1 MFKCIRVLFYFI
13 FCLFCCM
20 KLHAQPA
27 DVASNDI
34 EEVVEVSAIAEENRD
49 IEEVNFGG
57 EETDDETKNSE
68 LVDFSCEDMPLP
80 AVIKLFTRVSGANI
94 ITTTT
99 EDLQSAIVTVELKQ
113 VHWKDALQS
122 ILRMHNYE
130 LVQEKLDVEIYS
142 VSVKQPD
149 ALPALAVETLF
160 FNYTT
165 SDEMFPIVQNL
176 LLKDARAKISVF
188 ESRNAMI
195 IQSTEANIRD
205 IKEIIVSIDIPGS
218 QVSVETKFIELSDGA
233 SKQLGIKW
241 DSLEEFGVGLAAGP
255 FSYDRTESIDNTTGN
270 ENTDWDIRRRS
281 DVLAK
286 TADYNGDYNG
296 EDGTANMALTGYEG
310 TYNPDSISGQ
320 TTPIGSPFSL
330 VDSIDAG
337 QDIVSDSLRQ
347 FTENITKSQSAI
359 LNVDALNLVLSALKR
374 TDGVSMISN
383 PKMLVASGNK
393 NAKFMVGE
401 QEPIIKTT
409 IQYGTTDSPGDKVT
423 AELDTSINTEYI
435 TQGYMRTGIE
445 LLVIPFVKTEKYIQ
459 AEITPSLI
467 RKVDD
472 KKVGDNSWPVISVK
486 EIRTL
491 FTLKSGQTVAIGGLT
506 SSSEED
512 TVSKIPFLG
521 DIPFIGKYL
530 FSHSST
536 ASMQNETIIFVT
548 LSIANP
554 DSIEDNQGV
563 PEDSELIYKRLLKE
577 QLDRKEFEKEYM
589 ELKKATDEKILAVDE
604 SMVSSE
610 ELALEISNKE
620 VNNPNNEE
628 DLESNEENEVKSAD
642 K

>member
-1 MFKCIRVLFYFI
+1 MFKGIRVLFYLMF
-13 FCLFCCM
+13 LLCCM
-20 KLHAQPA
+20 KLHAQSA
-27 DVASNDI
+27 DVTSNDI
-34 EEVVEVSAIAEENRD
+34 EDVGGVSAIAEEDRD
-49 IEEVNFGG
+49 IEEVRFGG
-57 EETDDETKNSE
+57 EETEGETKNDE
-68 LVDFSCEDMPLP
+68 LVNFSCEDMPLP

-94 ITTTT
+94 IATTT
-99 EDLQSAIVTVELKQ
+99 EELQAAIVTVELKQ

-122 ILRMHNYE
+122 ILRMHDYE
-130 LVQEKLDVEIYS
+130 LVQENPDVHIYS
-142 VSVKQPD
+142 VDVKQPD
-149 ALPALAVETLF
+149 ALPPLAVETLF
-160 FNYTT
+160 FKYTT
-165 SDEMFPIVQNL
+165 SDEMFPIVQTL
-176 LLKDARAKISVF
+176 LLKDPRAKISRF
-188 ESRNAMI
+188 ESRNAMV

-218 QVSVETKFIELSDGA
+218 QVSIETKFLELSDGA

-241 DSLEEFGVGLAAGP
+241 DSLEEFGVGLSAGP
-255 FSYDRTESIDNTTGN
+255 FEYMKTETIDNATGN

-310 TYNPDSISGQ
+310 EYNPDSIAGQ

-330 VDSIDAG
+330 VDSIDSG
-337 QDIVSDSLRQ
+337 QDIISDSLGQ
-347 FTENITKSQSAI
+347 FAENITKSQAAI
-359 LNVDALNLVLSALKR
+359 LNIDALNLVLSALKR

-393 NAKFMVGE
+393 NARFTVGE

-409 IQYGTTDSPGDKVT
+409 IERGTTDSPGDKVT

-445 LLVIPFVKTEKYIQ
+445 LLVVPFVKTEKYIQ

-467 RKVDD
+467 RKTGEKEVE
-472 KKVGDNSWPVISVK
+472 GNRWPIISVK
-486 EIRTL
+486 EIKTL

-530 FSHSST
+530 FSHSKTST
-536 ASMQNETIIFVT
+536 QQNETIIFVT

-554 DSIEDNQGV
+554 DEIEDNQGV
-563 PEDSELIYKRLLKE
+563 PGSSELVYKRLLKE

-589 ELKKATDEKILAVDE
+589 ELKKATDEKILSVDE

-610 ELALEISNKE
+610 ELAPETNNEE
-620 VNNPNNEE
+620 VNNPNSEE
-628 DLESNEENEVKSAD
+628 DLESNEENAVKQAN
-642 K
+642 